1 MMFETSSSQ
10 ESYRLRYAEHMRCL
24 CHPVNKTSMA
34 VTDSD
39 IRAHPCSQFE
49 KLCEE
54 NMQMLWSVLCNC
66 NLCGPSQSFLYVYF
80 FMKPWFY
87 LYYMNIYVKS
97 IVDKLSFVTTPKSI

>member
-1 MMFETSSSQ
+1 
-10 ESYRLRYAEHMRCL
+10 MRCL

-39 IRAHPCSQFE
+39 IQAHPCSQFE

-97 IVDKLSFVTTPKSI
+97 IVDKLCLS